1 VSYAVRT
8 TAAVVGSLSRLDG
21 RRPPGAH
28 LVHVAIRGLAA
39 DPRPD
44 HARLLNEAESLYLL
58 PLSRVDP
65 VTQRTL
71 RYQVVYQVR
80 DGDLVVVVVTAAAV
94 PRNESAPV
102 ACPGAS

>member
-8 TAAVVGSLSRLDG
+8 TAAVVGSLSRLETVD
-21 RRPPGAH
+21 PAGAY
-28 LVHVAIRGLAA
+28 LVQGVIQGLAA

-44 HARLLNEAESLYLL
+44 HARLLNEAECLHLL

-65 VTQRTL
+65 VTRRTL

-94 PRNESAPV
+94 PRPSRRP
-102 ACPGAS
+102 